1 MNVISAHMER
11 CVPSLDKKEYMDKLN
26 KPPLSMLVVMALA
39 LFVASVYLYRAMLEV
54 DEVIDTGRLAEI
66 AMYFFIMLIFLG
78 MYFRYLIAAFWLLSR
93 NRSAWGSV
101 VRLSGLYILLSALSM
116 VISFSVFDLEMSIG
130 PIAIHPT
137 WMMVIMALVIV
148 YMFTPSV
155 RRMFTPPYAKEKGIK
170 DWAYLVFFIDPFGKK
185 RMSFRYSD
193 LIER

>member
-1 MNVISAHMER
+1 MER
-11 CVPSLDKKEYMDKLN
+11 CAPSLDKKEYMDKLT
-26 KPPLSMLVVMALA
+26 KPPLSMLVIMALA

-54 DEVIDTGRLAEI
+54 DEVIDTGRILEI

-93 NRSAWGSV
+93 NRSAWGSI

-116 VISFSVFDLEMSIG
+116 LISFSVFDLEMSIG

-170 DWAYLVFFIDPFGKK
+170 DWLYLVIFIDPFGKK

-193 LIER
+193 LIDK